1 MKKSKYGMSGGKNTK
16 YGMKGGQRVKAT
28 EMGTE
33 SNKQYVKRMFGS
45 GGSTRMT
52 DDAPMESK
60 YSAGKKVMMR
70 TKGGMKGG
78 RKTTKYAM
86 KGGKS

>member
-1 MKKSKYGMSGGKNTK
+1 MKKSKYGMS
-16 YGMKGGQRVKAT
+16 GGQRVKAT

-78 RKTTKYAM
+78 KNTKYAM

>member
-1 MKKSKYGMSGGKNTK
+1 MKKSKYGMSGGNNTK
-16 YGMKGGQRVKAT
+16 YGMSGGKGVKAT

-33 SNKQYVKRMFGS
+33 SNKQYVKIMFGS
-45 GGSTRMT
+45 GGSTRIT
-52 DDAPMESK
+52 NDAPMESK

-70 TKGGMKGG
+70 TKGS
-78 RKTTKYAM
+78 M

>member
-52 DDAPMESK
+52 NDAPMESK

-78 RKTTKYAM
+78 KNTKYAM

>member
-60 YSAGKKVMMR
+60 YSAGKKVMMS

-78 RKTTKYAM
+78 
-86 KGGKS
+86 KS